1 MGNDWHVGT
10 RGYQAPEILLRRD
23 YDKKVDIF
31 AMGVVLFILLGGYPP
46 FEHAKESDKWYQFI
60 ANKKYKNFWK
70 SHRNCGLRQQET
82 DLITRMICYDPDK
95 RISIEKIKK
104 HQWFTNGELLQT
116 SDLIKVLRYRHQRME
131 QQRNSDPN
139 KQKILQNSMKRPL
152 IKAIETAIEKAG
164 KKIDDKPPLL
174 PEDEIINPYDIY
186 TSNGNTAYEVLQ
198 GLEIAITENLK
209 GVLIKPDYN
218 EITELE
224 TENIDD
230 GKDDDVNKDNYK
242 NFDGTYIDII
252 NFSWIFYAALQD
264 LDAFTGNAD
273 VVYVHCSLY
282 YCNIAEC
289 NIVKFIRLSGEREA
303 FIKIIEKLSNSAG
316 QFLTGL
322 DKKGSRN
329 IAKKQKDDDERLKEL
344 YKKCFPEKNDK
355 KTTEI
360 KNV

>member
-1 MGNDWHVGT
+1 MGLEPILARTYFRQLVAGIECMHNNGIIHRDIKPQNLLLDNKYNLKITDFGLSKIDPTGNPNIKMSDWHVGT
-10 RGYQAPEILLRRD
+10 RGYQAPEILLRKKE
-23 YDKKVDIF
+23 YDLKVDVF

-46 FEHAKESDKWYQFI
+46 FEHAKDSDEWYQFI
-60 ANKKYKNFWK
+60 VAKKYKNFWK

-82 DLITRMICYDPDK
+82 DLITRMLCFDPEK
-95 RISIEKIKK
+95 RISISKIKK
-104 HQWFTNGELLQT
+104 HQWFINDKELLCNA
-116 SDLIKVLRYRHQRME
+116 DLIKVLRYRHQRME

-152 IKAIETAIEKAG
+152 IKKIEDAIKKAG

-230 GKDDDVNKDNYK
+230 GKDDDVNKDNY
-242 NFDGTYIDII
+242 
-252 NFSWIFYAALQD
+252 
-264 LDAFTGNAD
+264 
-273 VVYVHCSLY
+273 
-282 YCNIAEC
+282 
-289 NIVKFIRLSGEREA
+289 
-303 FIKIIEKLSNSAG
+303 
-316 QFLTGL
+316 
-322 DKKGSRN
+322 
-329 IAKKQKDDDERLKEL
+329 
-344 YKKCFPEKNDK
+344 
-355 KTTEI
+355 
-360 KNV
+360 